1 MFKTI
6 QGWWRR
12 EEGCRQMPEITLA
25 VTRLMVGMM
34 SIDGKLDDDERQEI
48 VGMVSKQF
56 NISADESAS
65 LIEQSLDTSNGELS
79 IDLVVKKIT
88 TSFSIEDRAAVL
100 AKLWRVAIADG
111 DIDFLEEQYINRMA
125 ALIGVPGSELAELKA
140 REEQLF
146 PDLSHTN
153 RHVPAE
159 PDPS

>member
-34 SIDGKLDDDERQEI
+34 SIDGKLDDNERQEI
-48 VGMVSKQF
+48 VAMVSDQF
-56 NISADESAS
+56 DIPAAESANI
-65 LIEQSLDTSNGELS
+65 IEQAMDSERSELG

-88 TSFSIEDRAAVL
+88 ETFSLDDRAAVL

-111 DIDFLEEQYINRMA
+111 NIDFLEEQYINRMA
-125 ALIGVPGSELAELKA
+125 ALIGVPGSDLAELKA
-140 REEQLF
+140 REEKAF
-146 PDLSHTN
+146 PDLN
-153 RHVPAE
+153 RAGQHI
-159 PDPS
+159 PD

>member
-1 MFKTI
+1 MLKTI

-48 VGMVSKQF
+48 VAMVCKQF
-56 NISADESAS
+56 DISADESDT
-65 LIEQSLDTSNGELS
+65 LIEQALNSELG
-79 IDLVVKKIT
+79 IDMVVKKIT
-88 TSFSIEDRAAVL
+88 DSFSVEDRAAVL

-125 ALIGVPGSELAELKA
+125 ALIGVPGSALAELKA

-146 PDLSHTN
+146 PDINHAN
-153 RHVPAE
+153 RHTPAE
-159 PDPS
+159 SD

>member
-34 SIDGKLDDDERQEI
+34 SIDGNLDDDERQEI
-48 VGMVSKQF
+48 VTMVCEQF
-56 NISADESAS
+56 NISADEGAT
-65 LIEQSLDTSNGELS
+65 LTEQALDTERRELG

-88 TSFSIEDRAAVL
+88 QSFSVEDRAAIL

-111 DIDFLEEQYINRMA
+111 NIDFLEEQYINRIA
-125 ALIGVPGSELAELKA
+125 SLIGVPTSSLAELKA
-140 REEQLF
+140 REEKLF

-153 RHVPAE
+153 RHEATESP
-159 PDPS
+159 

>member
-34 SIDGKLDDDERQEI
+34 SIDGNLDDDERQEI
-48 VGMVSKQF
+48 VAMVCEQF
-56 NISADESAS
+56 GISADESAT
-65 LIEQSLDTSNGELS
+65 LIEQALDTGRRELD

-88 TSFSIEDRAAVL
+88 DSFSIEDRAAVL

-111 DIDFLEEQYINRMA
+111 NIDFLEEQYINRIA
-125 ALIGVPGSELAELKA
+125 SLIGVPSSDLTELKA
-140 REEQLF
+140 REEKLF
-146 PDLSHTN
+146 PDLKHTN
-153 RHVPAE
+153 RHEPAE
-159 PDPS
+159 ST